1 MSELISFREFA
12 RRIEVGEKTI
22 RDAVNLGKI
31 SKGVVE
37 SNGKKK
43 IDYLEALKEV
53 EAYNLGAKSR
63 YGKENIQQ
71 PSIHVKQNTQKASN
85 RTDSD
90 FTVDLNNDSSMA
102 QAQKYEKIFKAKLAQ
117 LEFEQKQ
124 GILAPKEELYT
135 ELFAYGTEVRN
146 NILSI
151 PDRITDTLISLAND
165 RNAFNNFLID
175 NLTEA
180 LETFATKE
188 RNENRIN

>member
-31 SKGVVE
+31 SKGIVE
-37 SNGKKK
+37 ENGKKK

-63 YGKENIQQ
+63 YGKENVQL
-71 PSIHVKQNTQKASN
+71 PKSSSGQKKYQSGD
-85 RTDSD
+85 TDSLGELGNES
-90 FTVDLNNDSSMA
+90 TMAMA
-102 QAQKYEKIFKAKLAQ
+102 QKHEKIFKAKLAQ
-117 LEFEQKQ
+117 LEFEQRQ
-124 GILAPKEELYT
+124 GILAPKEEIYT
-135 ELFAYGTEVRN
+135 ELFAYGNEIRN

-188 RNENRIN
+188 RSNAE